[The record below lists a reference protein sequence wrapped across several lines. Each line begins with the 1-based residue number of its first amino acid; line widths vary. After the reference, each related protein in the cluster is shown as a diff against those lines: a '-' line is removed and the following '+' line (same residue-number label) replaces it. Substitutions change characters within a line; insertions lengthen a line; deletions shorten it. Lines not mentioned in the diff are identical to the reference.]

1 MVEYTVDTLV
11 HLYDSLNEQIES
23 AKSDIAEYLQVSF
36 NLTFSDETRAEVKAT
51 RTKAE
56 KRLEKLI
63 SIRDDVEELLN
74 TIVKTEVAEVANLKV
89 AETK

>member
-1 MVEYTVDTLV
+1 MVEYTVDILV

-23 AKSDIAEYLQVSF
+23 AKSDIAEYLQTSF

-63 SIRDDVEELLN
+63 SIRDNIEELLN
-74 TIVKTEVAEVANLKV
+74 KILKIEVTEVDNLKV
-89 AETK
+89 VRTK

>member
-36 NLTFSDETRAEVKAT
+36 NLTLSDETRAEVKAT

-63 SIRDDVEELLN
+63 SMRDNVEELLN
-74 TIVKTEVAEVANLKV
+74 KILKTEVAEVANLKV

>member
-74 TIVKTEVAEVANLKV
+74 KIVKTEVAEVANLKV

>member
-56 KRLEKLI
+56 KRLENLI

-74 TIVKTEVAEVANLKV
+74 KILKTEVAEVDNLKV
-89 AETK
+89 VRTK

>member
-23 AKSDIAEYLQVSF
+23 AKSDIAEYLQTSF
-36 NLTFSDETRAEVKAT
+36 NLTFSDETRAEVKAA

-74 TIVKTEVAEVANLKV
+74 KIVKTEVAEVANLKV

>member
-23 AKSDIAEYLQVSF
+23 AKSDIAEYLQTSF
-36 NLTFSDETRAEVKAT
+36 NLTFSDKTRAEVKAA

-56 KRLEKLI
+56 KRLEKLT
-63 SIRDDVEELLN
+63 SMRDNIEELLN
-74 TIVKTEVAEVANLKV
+74 KILRIEVTEVDNLRVVGAK
-89 AETK
+89 

>member
-74 TIVKTEVAEVANLKV
+74 TIVKTEVAE
-89 AETK
+89 TK

>member
-23 AKSDIAEYLQVSF
+23 TKSDIAEYLQVSF

-51 RTKAE
+51 RTKVE
-56 KRLEKLI
+56 KRLEKLT
-63 SIRDDVEELLN
+63 SMRDNIEELLN
-74 TIVKTEVAEVANLKV
+74 KILKIEVTEVDNLKAV
-89 AETK
+89 RTK

>member
-1 MVEYTVDTLV
+1 MVEYTVDILV

-23 AKSDIAEYLQVSF
+23 AKSDIAEYLQTSF

-74 TIVKTEVAEVANLKV
+74 KIVKTEVAEVANLKV

>member
-23 AKSDIAEYLQVSF
+23 AKSDIAEYLQTSF

-74 TIVKTEVAEVANLKV
+74 KIVKTEVAEVANLKV

>member
-23 AKSDIAEYLQVSF
+23 AKSDIAEYLQTSF

-63 SIRDDVEELLN
+63 SIRDAVEELLN
-74 TIVKTEVAEVANLKV
+74 KIVKTEVAEVANLKV

>member
-11 HLYDSLNEQIES
+11 HLYDSLNEQIER
-23 AKSDIAEYLQVSF
+23 AQSDIAEYLQVSF

-63 SIRDDVEELLN
+63 SMRDKVEELLN
-74 TIVKTEVAEVANLKV
+74 KILKTEVAEVANLKV

>member
-23 AKSDIAEYLQVSF
+23 AKSDLNEFINVDFSSDLSDNIMAEI
-36 NLTFSDETRAEVKAT
+36 EAAHI
-51 RTKAE
+51 RTE

-63 SIRDDVEELLN
+63 NMRDNIEELLN
-74 TIVKTEVAEVANLKV
+74 KILKV
-89 AETK
+89 EVNE

>member
-56 KRLEKLI
+56 KRLENLI

-74 TIVKTEVAEVANLKV
+74 KILKTEVAEVDNLKV
-89 AETK
+89 VETK

>member
-11 HLYDSLNEQIES
+11 HLYDSLNGQIES

-36 NLTFSDETRAEVKAT
+36 NLTFSDETRAEVKAA

-56 KRLEKLI
+56 KRLEKLRKQAYKQDMTMNAL
-63 SIRDDVEELLN
+63 IRIALEKYL
-74 TIVKTEVAEVANLKV
+74 KEVAE
-89 AETK
+89 